1 MIDSLC
7 LFREMVVK
15 SQKGKEEEG
24 EHGQKFETYVTKMA
38 KTGGVR

>member
-7 LFREMVVK
+7 LFREMVK